1 MISVVN
7 MDDYHYL
14 TDFQWHSTQNSYTA
28 PLKDVSISHNA
39 IRLTGDDGREKAYER
54 GIGAHSNSTIIYDL
68 SDKNADFFT
77 AFVGVDRQMYGTV
90 GSVTFQ
96 VFVDG
101 EKQFDS
107 GLMQSRDPQQ
117 YIEVSITGVKELKL
131 VVTDGGNGNGSDHA
145 SWGDTKLHF
154 ANAERVFTQ
163 TLTLA
168 LEDAKAIPIE
178 NYTAESIRALQASIA
193 KAEEVLANPQA
204 TQAQIDE
211 ALEELTRTKA
221 ALIAIDFTQIIPIAD
236 NNLKQAIQQ
245 TLGLSGE
252 ITLGDM
258 ITLTSLH
265 APNARITNLDGL
277 QYAKNLTSLD
287 ISANSITDFSPL
299 QSLGALD
306 TITAQPQVVEVSS
319 LTGPI
324 ATVENLVKGLDGQY
338 LNPYQIGLRNT
349 KTMKEIYVD
358 VEQLTPNT
366 DHFTIDLSHEEQ
378 GTYMLIIAYK
388 LNEDTRIQLTY
399 YVKN

>member
-1 MISVVN
+1 M
-7 MDDYHYL
+7 
-14 TDFQWHSTQNSYTA
+14 
-28 PLKDVSISHNA
+28 
-39 IRLTGDDGREKAYER
+39 
-54 GIGAHSNSTIIYDL
+54 
-68 SDKNADFFT
+68 
-77 AFVGVDRQMYGTV
+77 
-90 GSVTFQ
+90 
-96 VFVDG
+96 
-101 EKQFDS
+101 
-107 GLMQSRDPQQ
+107 
-117 YIEVSITGVKELKL
+117 
-131 VVTDGGNGNGSDHA
+131 
-145 SWGDTKLHF
+145 
-154 ANAERVFTQ
+154 
-163 TLTLA
+163 
-168 LEDAKAIPIE
+168 
-178 NYTAESIRALQASIA
+178 
-193 KAEEVLANPQA
+193 
-204 TQAQIDE
+204 
-211 ALEELTRTKA
+211 
-221 ALIAIDFTQIIPIAD
+221 
-236 NNLKQAIQQ
+236 
-245 TLGLSGE
+245 GLSGE